1 MVMDIAVMIM
11 LAVVGAGIGSFAC
24 CQTWRIRKNDKSPR
38 SHCMNC
44 KYQLKWYDNIPVISW
59 LILGGKCRKCHKKI
73 GAMEL
78 LSELGVAAVFALSFL
93 LWPWR
98 GELVQGNVFEII
110 KYVVFLVQ
118 LSVFAILFIHDAKW
132 KELPVKLMIVSAA
145 IGVVYFGA
153 NIVKI
158 IAAGNFNFDLIV
170 SFVGAII
177 ILPGFYY
184 FMYKA
189 SKEAWVGGG
198 DPILCLP
205 LAIMLGDF
213 WLSMFC
219 LFGANMIG
227 SIIMLPV
234 VTIKKEKHAMIPFG
248 PFLILGFLSVFFL
261 QDAIIRFI
269 SF

>member
-1 MVMDIAVMIM
+1 M
-11 LAVVGAGIGSFAC
+11 SC
-24 CQTWRIRKNDKSPR
+24 NYK
-38 SHCMNC
+38 
-44 KYQLKWYDNIPVISW
+44 LKWFDNIPVLSW
-59 LILGGKCRKCHKKI
+59 IFLRGKCRKCGKKI
-73 GAMEL
+73 GFAEIF
-78 LSELGVAAVFALSFL
+78 SEIGLAAIFVVSFL

-98 GELVQGNVFEII
+98 AELLARDGFEIA
-110 KYVVFLVQ
+110 KFAVFLVQ
-118 LSVFAILFIHDAKW
+118 LVLFTILFIYDAKW

-145 IGVVYFGA
+145 IGVAFFGV

-227 SIIMLPV
+227 SVIMLPV
-234 VTIKKEKHAMIPFG
+234 VAIKKEKHVMIPFG
-248 PFLILGFLSVFFL
+248 PFLILGFLAVFFL

>member
-1 MVMDIAVMIM
+1 MII
-11 LAVVGAGIGSFAC
+11 LAMMGAGIGSFAC
-24 CQTWRIRKNDKSPR
+24 CQAWRIRKNDKSPR

-44 KYQLKWYDNIPVISW
+44 KYQLKWYDNIPVVSW
-59 LILGGKCRKCHKKI
+59 LILRGKCRKCHKKI
-73 GAMEL
+73 GVMEFL
-78 LSELGVAAVFALSFL
+78 AELGVAAVFVLSMV

-98 GELVQGNVFEII
+98 DELMHGDAFEIA
-110 KYVVFLVQ
+110 KYAIFLVQ
-118 LSVFAILFIHDAKW
+118 LAVFAILFIYDAKW
-132 KELPVKLMIVSAA
+132 KELPVKLMIASAI
-145 IGVVYFGA
+145 IGVVFWGV
-153 NIVKI
+153 NIAKI
-158 IAAGNFNFDLIV
+158 ASAGNFNTDILI
-170 SFVGAII
+170 SFAGAIV

-198 DPILCLP
+198 DSILCLP

-213 WLSMFC
+213 WLAMFC

-234 VTIKKEKHAMIPFG
+234 VSIKKQKHAMIPFG
-248 PFLILGFLSVFFL
+248 PFLILGFLTVFFL
-261 QDAIIRFI
+261 QDAIIKFI